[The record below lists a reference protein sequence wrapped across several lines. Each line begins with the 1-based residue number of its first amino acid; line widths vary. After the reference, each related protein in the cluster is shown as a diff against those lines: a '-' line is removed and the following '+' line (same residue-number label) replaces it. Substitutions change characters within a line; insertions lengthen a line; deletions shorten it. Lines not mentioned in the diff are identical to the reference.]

1 MFPGAREMPRLDG
14 PPPPL
19 LDVHALRHIVPS
31 STAGSPRSRAASPS
45 QNTRHQKRAAEQIAD
60 WLRDSER
67 LKELQRRAEDAMRQA
82 DAVERARRI
91 AEDARRPDLDGG
103 RTPEAPAPPS
113 PPRSLKA
120 VPPPQR
126 RAVRD
131 AAFVRELGL
140 LDVAALRRLE
150 AGYSESV
157 AQSKALDAFLVEAL
171 GDAPA
176 VSRADAARAAA
187 RAARK
192 RLLDVNAAPDDV
204 RRALDACGVSDDGTS
219 TRRAPAPGPAP
230 APAPGPAPSAAPARK
245 RPQSR
250 PGRYVAARKLRR
262 FLCDRVRIDG
272 SARALGGPEGAPLD
286 ARLDNLFTQSLLDRG
301 PPTAPPTKA
310 AWAVAAASSKAA
322 LRRRQRRRQRALT
335 RGAPLEPLEPP
346 HVRLRRELGAALA
359 SQERSKQAVKDETVW
374 VASNVNRQDDALAPA
389 TQALCRYSASFFL
402 PRSKQ

>member
-31 STAGSPRSRAASPS
+31 STVGSPRSRAASPS

-150 AGYSESV
+150 A
-157 AQSKALDAFLVEAL
+157 ALVELPGLEVA
-171 GDAPA
+171 
-176 VSRADAARAAA
+176 SRAANLDTALKQWLLPHVLEAFRDDLREVYGDLNAVFCLYAGLGRVGAPHGATPRDLAHVAHACRLALVRYGAEDRRADRDRVHQTFEGARRGRAATIGDSAAR
-187 RAARK
+187 
-192 RLLDVNAAPDDV
+192 
-204 RRALDACGVSDDGTS
+204 
-219 TRRAPAPGPAP
+219 
-230 APAPGPAPSAAPARK
+230 
-245 RPQSR
+245 
-250 PGRYVAARKLRR
+250 
-262 FLCDRVRIDG
+262 
-272 SARALGGPEGAPLD
+272 
-286 ARLDNLFTQSLLDRG
+286 
-301 PPTAPPTKA
+301 
-310 AWAVAAASSKAA
+310 
-322 LRRRQRRRQRALT
+322 
-335 RGAPLEPLEPP
+335 
-346 HVRLRRELGAALA
+346 
-359 SQERSKQAVKDETVW
+359 
-374 VASNVNRQDDALAPA
+374 
-389 TQALCRYSASFFL
+389 
-402 PRSKQ
+402 

>member
-1 MFPGAREMPRLDG
+1 M
-14 PPPPL
+14 
-19 LDVHALRHIVPS
+19 
-31 STAGSPRSRAASPS
+31 
-45 QNTRHQKRAAEQIAD
+45 
-60 WLRDSER
+60 
-67 LKELQRRAEDAMRQA
+67 
-82 DAVERARRI
+82 
-91 AEDARRPDLDGG
+91 
-103 RTPEAPAPPS
+103 
-113 PPRSLKA
+113 
-120 VPPPQR
+120 
-126 RAVRD
+126 
-131 AAFVRELGL
+131 
-140 LDVAALRRLE
+140 
-150 AGYSESV
+150 
-157 AQSKALDAFLVEAL
+157 
-171 GDAPA
+171 
-176 VSRADAARAAA
+176 
-187 RAARK
+187 
-192 RLLDVNAAPDDV
+192 
-204 RRALDACGVSDDGTS
+204 
-219 TRRAPAPGPAP
+219 
-230 APAPGPAPSAAPARK
+230 AAPARK

-389 TQALCRYSASFFL
+389 TQARCRYPVSSYL
-402 PRSKQ
+402 PS